1 LGMDSPEAD
10 VTLLPE
16 FSVTVSNFTTTAATG
31 TGTTATLTFD
41 PDEITISSYDSGN
54 AVLPAHGFY
63 ISSNGIAFIYNS
75 TGTAATGLVNGNTY
89 YLRYVNANQMSIH
102 SSYAQ
107 ATNDDDS
114 TRIKITALNGTGTQT
129 FTDAMPFMV
138 GQTISVTGMTPDYNG
153 LHTVTACT
161 DNSVSFASNV
171 TGSQTAAG
179 LIKGSKLLLLTAPV
193 ANAKIQLVRKVGR
206 LWNADTALSQ
216 TENIVANFIR
226 AKEVS
231 LPQ

>member
-1 LGMDSPEAD
+1 
-10 VTLLPE
+10 
-16 FSVTVSNFTTTAATG
+16 
-31 TGTTATLTFD
+31 
-41 PDEITISSYDSGN
+41 
-54 AVLPAHGFY
+54 
-63 ISSNGIAFIYNS
+63 
-75 TGTAATGLVNGNTY
+75 
-89 YLRYVNANQMSIH
+89 
-102 SSYAQ
+102 
-107 ATNDDDS
+107 
-114 TRIKITALNGTGTQT
+114 
-129 FTDAMPFMV
+129 
-138 GQTISVTGMTPDYNG
+138 
-153 LHTVTACT
+153 
-161 DNSVSFASNV
+161 VSFASNV